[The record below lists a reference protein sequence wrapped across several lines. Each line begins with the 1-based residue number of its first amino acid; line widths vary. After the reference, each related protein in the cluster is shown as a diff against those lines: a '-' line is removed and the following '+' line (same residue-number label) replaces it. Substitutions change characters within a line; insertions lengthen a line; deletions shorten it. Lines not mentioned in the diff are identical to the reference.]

1 MTEWRPEGRTYG
13 DEPTQ
18 PVASARQ
25 AYGWDDD
32 RTAVLPTVAPAGSPT
47 APGCPPPQQGLPPE
61 LSPLRRG
68 RAPREGGRRRRP
80 GLLLVRLVLAL
91 LALVLVFYAA
101 LAGLV
106 LSRLD
111 RVDALQ
117 DYAGRPGASAGAT
130 WLLVGSDSREGLDA
144 EERRRLRTGNAEG
157 QRTDTI
163 LLLHVPPDGA
173 PTLVSLPRDSYVTV
187 PAYER
192 RPAHRDKL
200 NAAYA
205 IGGGPLLARTVE
217 QATGLRLDH
226 YVEVGFAGVVG
237 VVDALGGV
245 DLCVPRAIRDR
256 RAGLDVSTGCQE
268 LDGPTA
274 LGYVRARYSDPKG
287 DLGRVERQ
295 RQVLGAVADRA
306 ATPATLLNPVAM
318 TRLALS
324 GTEALTVDEDTGLI
338 DLARAGRAMRA
349 VSGGDGVTIT
359 VPVAD
364 PDYRTSL
371 GSSVLWDE
379 QRARALFEALRRN
392 GRVTV

>member
-1 MTEWRPEGRTYG
+1 MSEWRPEGRAYR

-18 PVASARQ
+18 PVAVPRQ

-32 RTAVLPTVAPAGSPT
+32 RTTVLPVT
-47 APGCPPPQQGLPPE
+47 PPDPRQQPGLPPE
-61 LSPLRRG
+61 LSPLG
-68 RAPREGGRRRRP
+68 PNRAPRARTRRRP
-80 GLLLVRLVLAL
+80 WRALVLLVLGLLTL
-91 LALVLVFYAA
+91 LLVFYAA
-101 LAGLV
+101 LAGLM
-106 LSRLD
+106 LARLE
-111 RVDALQ
+111 RVDALP
-117 DYAGRPGASAGAT
+117 DYPGRPGATAGAT

-144 EERRRLRTGNAEG
+144 EERRRLRTGSAEG

-163 LLLHVPPDGA
+163 LLLHVPPDAA

-187 PAYER
+187 PAHER

-205 IGGGPLLARTVE
+205 IGGAPLLARTVE

-226 YVEVGFAGVVG
+226 YAEVGFAGVVD
-237 VVDALGGV
+237 VVDAVGGV
-245 DLCVPRAIRDR
+245 DLCVPRAIKDR
-256 RAGLDVSTGCQE
+256 RAGLDVGAGCQE
-268 LDGPTA
+268 LDGPTS
-274 LGYVRARYSDPKG
+274 LGYVRARYSDPRG

-295 RQVLGAVADRA
+295 RQFLAAVVDRA
-306 ATPATLLNPVAM
+306 ATPRTLLNPVAA

-324 GTEALTVDEDTGLI
+324 GTEALTVDEDTGPL

-364 PDYRTSL
+364 PDYRTSV
-371 GSSVLWDE
+371 GRAVLWDE
-379 QRARALFEALRRN
+379 QGAARLFDALRRN